1 MASGLLT
8 AFMMAILIAG
18 CAKIFL
24 VHKRRAARSGVLL
37 RSSDVFTRFPS
48 DPATEIER
56 SFRVDA
62 IKAVRMWFALW
73 LVLAFLL
80 GMFVTPFVK
89 SSYVA
94 PGPMGLAHATG
105 ISVGYPNVT
114 G

>member
-1 MASGLLT
+1 MAGRLIALL
-8 AFMMAILIAG
+8 MLAILIAG
-18 CAKIFL
+18 CARIFA
-24 VHKRRAARSGVLL
+24 VHRRRAASSGVIL
-37 RSSDVFTRFPS
+37 RSTDIFTRFPS
-48 DPATEIER
+48 DPATAIER

-62 IKAVRMWFALW
+62 IKAVRKWFALW

-89 SSYVA
+89 ISHVA

-105 ISVGYPNVT
+105 TSVGYSNVT